1 MRDSKIRV
9 FPFAT
14 VTRLQYGNHVVS
26 SSLSFDCDGETSKRC
41 AITLPKFFCTNLT
54 RPIVSSPEVLYIQVY
69 Y

>member
-26 SSLSFDCDGETSKRC
+26 SSLSFDCGGETSKRC
-41 AITLPKFFCTNLT
+41 ASTVRYPNFSVQILHDQYRHHIL
-54 RPIVSSPEVLYIQVY
+54 
-69 Y
+69 